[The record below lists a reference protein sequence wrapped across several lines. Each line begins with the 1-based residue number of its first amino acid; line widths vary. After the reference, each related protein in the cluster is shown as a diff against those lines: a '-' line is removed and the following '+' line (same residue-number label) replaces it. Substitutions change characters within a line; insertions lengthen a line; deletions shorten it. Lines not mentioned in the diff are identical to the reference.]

1 MDIKYLS
8 LKTTKKSGSN
18 RFLLLVFILV
28 TNISVFA
35 QTENNLVD
43 LNTIEAI
50 ATTKQENV
58 STVSASNSNN
68 SLHFILWFMGSKQ
81 DLNSTQSIE
90 GTTNA
95 KKQVITS
102 GVAPNRVL
110 IKTFL
115 KKAVNLE
122 NMMV

>member
-1 MDIKYLS
+1 MNYLS

-28 TNISVFA
+28 TNSSVFA

-122 NMMV
+122 NMMA

>member
-1 MDIKYLS
+1 MNYLS

-18 RFLLLVFILV
+18 RFFLIVFILV
-28 TNISVFA
+28 TNISIFA

-43 LNTIEAI
+43 LNTIEEI

-81 DLNSTQSIE
+81 DLNSAQSIE
-90 GTTNA
+90 GTTNT

-122 NMMV
+122 NMMA